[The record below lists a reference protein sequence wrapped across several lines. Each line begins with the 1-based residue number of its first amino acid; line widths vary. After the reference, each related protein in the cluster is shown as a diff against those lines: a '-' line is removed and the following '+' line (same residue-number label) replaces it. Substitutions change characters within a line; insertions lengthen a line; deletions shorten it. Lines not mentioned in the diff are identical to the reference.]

1 MFNNSGLSLDQ
12 APPIK
17 VVLRFLLT
25 GSFFGVIAGI
35 VMTIF
40 NKSLFDINSIDT
52 LIVVHLL
59 MIGVMASFM
68 LGALFQMLPVL
79 CGVHIKVAE
88 IFSMRVNYALIVG
101 LIFLLFAFNGSL
113 GATIFAIFFLSYAFI
128 GASIVMINK
137 LKDANINP
145 TSRGMLLSVISL
157 FIVASLGIIM
167 LLMRVGIVSGLDY
180 TLLKL
185 SHIGFGLLGWIALL
199 VMSVS
204 FQVIEMFFVTKA
216 FNKQYTKIAPI
227 LIFTSLVFNLIFSIF
242 GIDLDYIFLPL
253 AMAILS
259 IHFMLIIDKLKNRK
273 RKVKDAT
280 IWFWYLSS
288 FSFAIF
294 AIFSYTNQYISA
306 IFFTF
311 FATSVVMAM
320 SYKIAPFLVWFHLS
334 SKGYFDAPMM
344 HEVIHPKI
352 VRFNF
357 YIHISSLLFFV
368 ISSIFSN
375 ILIIA
380 SIFFTISFL
389 ILFVSIY
396 TSIQKYIYTCQNGK
410 KIDLSMNL

>member
-25 GSFFGVIAGI
+25 GSLFGVVAGI

-40 NKSLFDINSIDT
+40 NKSLFDIHSLNA

-88 IFSMRVNYALIVG
+88 LFSMRVNYALIVG
-101 LIFLLFAFNGSL
+101 LIFLLFAFKGSF
-113 GATIFAIFFLSYAFI
+113 GATIFAIIFLAYALI
-128 GASIVMINK
+128 GASVVMINK
-137 LKDANINP
+137 LKDANGNA

-167 LLMRVGIVSGLDY
+167 LLIRTGFGIGLDY
-180 TLLKL
+180 DLIKL
-185 SHIGFGLLGWIALL
+185 SHIGFGLLGWIGLL

-204 FQVIEMFFVTKA
+204 FQVIEMFFVTTA
-216 FNKQYTKIAPI
+216 FDKRYTKIAPI
-227 LIFTSLVFNLIFSIF
+227 LIFASLVFNLIFSIF
-242 GIDLDYIFLPL
+242 KVDLDYILLPF
-253 AMAILS
+253 AMAILA
-259 IHFMLIIDKLKNRK
+259 IHFMLIVDKLRKRK

-280 IWFWYLSS
+280 IWYWYLSS
-288 FSFAIF
+288 FSFVMF
-294 AIFSYTNQYISA
+294 VLFSYTNQYLSA

-311 FATSVVMAM
+311 FSTSVVMAM
-320 SYKIAPFLVWFHLS
+320 SYKIAPFLVWFHLT
-334 SKGYFDAPMM
+334 SKGYFEVPMM
-344 HEVIHPKI
+344 HEVIHPKV

-357 YIHISSLLFFV
+357 YMHLTSLILFISSFIL
-368 ISSIFSN
+368 SN
-375 ILIIA
+375 IFIIS

-389 ILFVSIY
+389 ILFISIY
-396 TSIQKYIYTCQNGK
+396 TSIQKYNYAIEHSQ
-410 KIDLSMNL
+410 KIDFNFK